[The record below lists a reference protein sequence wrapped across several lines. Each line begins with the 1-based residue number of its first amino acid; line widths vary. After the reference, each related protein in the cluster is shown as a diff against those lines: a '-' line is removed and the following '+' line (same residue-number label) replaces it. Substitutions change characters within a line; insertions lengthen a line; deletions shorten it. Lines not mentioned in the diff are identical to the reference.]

1 MEKIRTINLNEEEL
15 EVIQSNDLYLK
26 TFCSF
31 ASCLL
36 NNDKEGMKNII
47 KYTHGTQL
55 NKVLISIKRKNK
67 GE

>member
-1 MEKIRTINLNEEEL
+1 MEEFKTLNLNKEEL

-31 ASCLL
+31 AVCLM
-36 NNDKEGMKNII
+36 NNDKEGVKNII